1 MRDAVKAQDRPFVI
15 CHMSISLDGRVTG
28 DFLRL
33 PQCEAATRAYYRIN
47 REYGA
52 GAFAC
57 GRVTMEES
65 FTLGH
70 RPDLSRFDGSVIPPM
85 DHVADENASFFAVAF
100 DRHGSLGWKTSHIE
114 DEDPGYGG
122 AHIVEVLCESV
133 PQACLSYL
141 HDVGVSYI
149 FAGKDEIDLPL
160 ALRKLKEVFGIR
172 RLLLEGGSLLN
183 GAFLRA
189 DLIDELSLV
198 MMPVTSKDGDG
209 SLFDRSVTA
218 AFSLEEART
227 LEEGAAWL
235 RYGRVR

>member
-15 CHMSISLDGRVTG
+15 CHMSMSLDGRVTG

-85 DHVADENASFFAVAF
+85 DHVADENASFFAVAVWAG
-100 DRHGSLGWKTSHIE
+100 RRPISRMRIQGTGALILWKSS
-114 DEDPGYGG
+114 
-122 AHIVEVLCESV
+122 AK
-133 PQACLSYL
+133 ACLR
-141 HDVGVSYI
+141 
-149 FAGKDEIDLPL
+149 P
-160 ALRKLKEVFGIR
+160 VFPISTTS
-172 RLLLEGGSLLN
+172 ECPI
-183 GAFLRA
+183 FLR
-189 DLIDELSLV
+189 ER
-198 MMPVTSKDGDG
+198 M
-209 SLFDRSVTA
+209 RSICRWPFA
-218 AFSLEEART
+218 S
-227 LEEGAAWL
+227 
-235 RYGRVR
+235 

>member
-1 MRDAVKAQDRPFVI
+1 MREAMKSQDRPFVA
-15 CHMSISLDGRVTG
+15 CHMSMSLDGRVTG
-28 DFLRL
+28 SFLRL

-52 GAFAC
+52 DAFAC

-100 DRHGSLGWKTSHIE
+100 DRHGSLGWKTPCIE

-141 HDVGVSYI
+141 HSVGVSYI
-149 FAGKDEIDLPL
+149 FAGKDEIDLSL
-160 ALRKLKEVFGIR
+160 ALRKLREIFGIR

-183 GAFLRA
+183 GSFLRE

-198 MMPVTSKDGDG
+198 MMPVTSSEGDR

-218 AFSLEEART
+218 SFALEEVRM

-235 RYGRVR
+235 RYGRSR